1 MTKDFVG
8 IATDYANK
16 VISGAIPACKFVIQA
31 CQRQLDDLAKPPA
44 GYLFSKDHAE
54 RICRFIELAPHI
66 KGVKA
71 SRGELMR
78 LEPWQVFILSTA
90 FGWVDAEGNR
100 RFRRVY
106 VEVPR
111 GNGKALDIDTL
122 IPTPGG
128 MRSMGDIATGDMVI
142 GTNGQPTKVLAA
154 TPVMYDRPCY
164 EVEFSTGEV
173 IVADA
178 DHEWVTDARRDRD
191 RLKGRGGKN
200 AGPKPS
206 RKTTREIAATLMCRK
221 ERNHRIAVCEP
232 LDGKERQ
239 FTIQPYSLGA
249 WLGDGTSRSGGFTTA
264 DVEILELI
272 RADGE
277 VITENK
283 GSGPYGYRFSSG
295 DRSYAA
301 RAGSFSSRLRGMGLI
316 ENKHI
321 PEAYLTASKSQR
333 LALLQGLMDTD
344 GFISDGQGQCEFTQK
359 SERLSR
365 QVYRLVASLG
375 MRPRLM
381 ERDVTCNGV
390 PAGKAWRVLFHAY
403 KDTPVFRLSR
413 KADRLRDRP
422 DARGLQG
429 YRTIVRCDPVESRP
443 VKCIEV
449 DAADHCYLA
458 TAGHIATHN
467 SSLSSPVG
475 LYMTVLDGEAGAE
488 VYSAATTRDQ
498 ARIVFR
504 DAQAMARKMEPFR
517 KRFGVDVTAQAIVQ
531 LKSSS
536 SFKALSADGHTL
548 DGLNIHCAVVD
559 ELHAHKSRDVY
570 DVLETGLGKRPQSLL
585 WMITTAGSNKHGICY
600 EVRDYALKV
609 LSGAMTDAAAE
620 AMFAIVYS
628 VDDGDDPYS
637 EETLRKANPNWGVS
651 VDPNIVMQ
659 TAAKAR
665 QVATARAN
673 YLTKHLNIW
682 VDANSALFDT
692 EWWRKCEDRALD
704 EADFAADECVMGLD
718 LASKIDIAAR
728 VNVYRRLIGGKAHY
742 YVFPRF
748 YLPRVAIEEDRHPM
762 YRGWEMQGD
771 IYATPGETT
780 DFGIIEDEI
789 KADGPGLN
797 LQAVATDPWQAQ
809 QMIQSLKKDGMPAEE
824 YRQTVANMS
833 EATKTLDALMREGR
847 IHHPGNAVLN
857 WMIGN
862 VVGHYD
868 AKENV
873 YPRKE
878 MPQNKID
885 GAIALIMALGWF
897 IQREAAEPAK
907 EYKMLIF

>member
-1 MTKDFVG
+1 MSYSDL
-8 IATDYANK
+8 AHEYARA
-16 VISGAIPACKFVIQA
+16 VVSGEIPACKFVVQA
-31 CQRQLDDLAKPPA
+31 CQRQLDDLANPLA
-44 GYLFSKDHAE
+44 GYHFSKDHAE

-66 KGVKA
+66 KGPAA
-71 SRGELMR
+71 SRGDLIR
-78 LEPWQVFILSTA
+78 LEPWQVFILTTA
-90 FGWVDAEGNR
+90 FGWVDVDGNR

-111 GNGKALDIDTL
+111 GNGK
-122 IPTPGG
+122 
-128 MRSMGDIATGDMVI
+128 
-142 GTNGQPTKVLAA
+142 
-154 TPVMYDRPCY
+154 
-164 EVEFSTGEV
+164 
-173 IVADA
+173 
-178 DHEWVTDARRDRD
+178 
-191 RLKGRGGKN
+191 
-200 AGPKPS
+200 
-206 RKTTREIAATLMCRK
+206 
-221 ERNHRIAVCEP
+221 
-232 LDGKERQ
+232 
-239 FTIQPYSLGA
+239 
-249 WLGDGTSRSGGFTTA
+249 
-264 DVEILELI
+264 
-272 RADGE
+272 
-277 VITENK
+277 
-283 GSGPYGYRFSSG
+283 
-295 DRSYAA
+295 
-301 RAGSFSSRLRGMGLI
+301 
-316 ENKHI
+316 
-321 PEAYLTASKSQR
+321 
-333 LALLQGLMDTD
+333 
-344 GFISDGQGQCEFTQK
+344 
-359 SERLSR
+359 
-365 QVYRLVASLG
+365 
-375 MRPRLM
+375 
-381 ERDVTCNGV
+381 
-390 PAGKAWRVLFHAY
+390 
-403 KDTPVFRLSR
+403 
-413 KADRLRDRP
+413 
-422 DARGLQG
+422 
-429 YRTIVRCDPVESRP
+429 
-443 VKCIEV
+443 
-449 DAADHCYLA
+449 
-458 TAGHIATHN
+458 

-531 LKSSS
+531 MKSSS
-536 SFKALSADGHTL
+536 IFKALSADGDTL

-559 ELHAHKSRDVY
+559 ELHAHKTRDVY
-570 DVLETGLGKRPQSLL
+570 DVLETGLGKRPQSML

-609 LSGAMTDAAAE
+609 LSGAMTGAAAE

-628 VDDGDDPYS
+628 IDEGDDPYS

-651 VDPNIVMQ
+651 VDPNIVLQ

-682 VDANSALFDT
+682 VSANSALFDT

-704 EADFAADECVMGLD
+704 EAEFAADECVMGLD

-728 VNVYRRLIGGKAHY
+728 VNVYRRLISGKAHF

-748 YLPRVAIEEDRHPM
+748 YLPTAAIEEDKHPM

>member
-16 VISGAIPACKFVIQA
+16 VVSGEIPACKYVIQA
-31 CQRQLDDLAKPPA
+31 CQRQLDDLANPPA
-44 GYLFSKDHAE
+44 GYRFDKERAE

-66 KGVKA
+66 KGPAA
-71 SRGELMR
+71 SRGDLMR
-78 LEPWQVFILSTA
+78 LETWQVFILTTA
-90 FGWVDAEGNR
+90 FGWVDKDGNR

-106 VEVPR
+106 IEVPR
-111 GNGKALDIDTL
+111 GNGK
-122 IPTPGG
+122 
-128 MRSMGDIATGDMVI
+128 
-142 GTNGQPTKVLAA
+142 
-154 TPVMYDRPCY
+154 
-164 EVEFSTGEV
+164 
-173 IVADA
+173 
-178 DHEWVTDARRDRD
+178 
-191 RLKGRGGKN
+191 
-200 AGPKPS
+200 
-206 RKTTREIAATLMCRK
+206 
-221 ERNHRIAVCEP
+221 
-232 LDGKERQ
+232 
-239 FTIQPYSLGA
+239 
-249 WLGDGTSRSGGFTTA
+249 
-264 DVEILELI
+264 
-272 RADGE
+272 
-277 VITENK
+277 
-283 GSGPYGYRFSSG
+283 
-295 DRSYAA
+295 
-301 RAGSFSSRLRGMGLI
+301 
-316 ENKHI
+316 
-321 PEAYLTASKSQR
+321 
-333 LALLQGLMDTD
+333 
-344 GFISDGQGQCEFTQK
+344 
-359 SERLSR
+359 
-365 QVYRLVASLG
+365 
-375 MRPRLM
+375 
-381 ERDVTCNGV
+381 
-390 PAGKAWRVLFHAY
+390 
-403 KDTPVFRLSR
+403 
-413 KADRLRDRP
+413 
-422 DARGLQG
+422 
-429 YRTIVRCDPVESRP
+429 
-443 VKCIEV
+443 
-449 DAADHCYLA
+449 
-458 TAGHIATHN
+458 

-559 ELHAHKSRDVY
+559 ELHAHKTRDVH

-585 WMITTAGSNKHGICY
+585 WEITTAGSNKHGICY

-609 LSGAMTDAAAE
+609 LSGDMTGPAAE

-628 VDDGDDPYS
+628 IDEGDDPYS
-637 EETLRKANPNWGVS
+637 EDTLRKANPNWGVS
-651 VDPNIVMQ
+651 VDPNIVLQ

-665 QVATARAN
+665 QVASARAN
-673 YLTKHLNIW
+673 YLTKHLNVW
-682 VDANSALFDT
+682 VDANSALYDT

-728 VNVYRRLIGGKAHY
+728 VNLYRRMIDGKAHY

-885 GAIALIMALGWF
+885 GAIALIMSLGWF
-897 IQREAAEPAK
+897 IQREAEAPAPK
-907 EYKMLIF
+907 YQMLIVG